1 MQFATR
7 VDGEYLIYAGS
18 LELHAG
24 AGFMAAVVVNRVRG
38 VRFSEQEVYRDGA
51 LSGGH
56 LWATSHEALTSA
68 MIQGHRAVQ
77 RERFRP

>member
-7 VDGEYLIYAGS
+7 VDGEYRIYAGS
-18 LELHAG
+18 LEQRAG
-24 AGFMAAVVVNRVRG
+24 VGFMAAVVVNRTRAG
-38 VRFSEQEVYRDGA
+38 RAAEQEVHRDVA

-68 MIQGHRAVQ
+68 LTHGHQVVQ
-77 RERFRP
+77 HERSRS

>member
-18 LELHAG
+18 LELRAG
-24 AGFMAAVVVNRVRG
+24 AGYMAAVVVNRTRTGLVA
-38 VRFSEQEVYRDGA
+38 EQEVHRDVA

-68 MIQGHRAVQ
+68 LTQGSRAVLH
-77 RERFRP
+77 ERSRP

>member
-18 LELHAG
+18 LELRAG
-24 AGFMAAVVVNRVRG
+24 AGFMAAVVVNRSRSGRVA
-38 VRFSEQEVYRDGA
+38 EQEVYRDGA

-56 LWATSHEALTSA
+56 LWATSQEALSSA
-68 MIQGHRAVQ
+68 LTHGYRAVQ
-77 RERFRP
+77 DQRSRP